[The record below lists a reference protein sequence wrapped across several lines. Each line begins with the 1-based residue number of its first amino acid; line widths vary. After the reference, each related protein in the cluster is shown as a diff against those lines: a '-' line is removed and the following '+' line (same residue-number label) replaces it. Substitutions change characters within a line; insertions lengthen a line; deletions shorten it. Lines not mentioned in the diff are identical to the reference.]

1 MKCAVSWFYRYALN
15 AFVCLGFVLLILSA
29 TDNVFAQ
36 EQAKNTTSAATKS
49 SDDDNTK
56 EKLVYRIGPG
66 DVLDIRV
73 FPRTQLS
80 IQARVT
86 ENGNIRLLMIDQDVM
101 AACKT
106 ETELAAEIVEL
117 YKKYQRNPSV
127 SVFIQEYNA
136 MNVGVVG
143 SVEHPNQFLLKRP
156 RRLLDVITAAGGPNK
171 EAGNRVVVAHT
182 GAVSIC
188 EQRQGSNATSSDDSD
203 DDAIRFTEYSWRS
216 IQQGDPSSNP
226 YLKPGDIVSI
236 PKADEVFV
244 VGNVFKPQIVLMTE
258 PLTLRQAIAKAG
270 GELKTTKKD
279 KVKVIRQVPGAAKP
293 LEFIYDLVAIDKG
306 KAEDP
311 FLQPND
317 IITVPEDSWKA
328 ARKKVLDALTQ
339 GISSVPVI
347 LR

>member
-1 MKCAVSWFYRYALN
+1 MKCAVSCIYRYALN
-15 AFVCLGFVLLILSA
+15 AFVCLGVVLLILSA
-29 TDNVFAQ
+29 TNTQFAQ
-36 EQAKNTTSAATKS
+36 EQAKNTTSVATKS
-49 SDDDNTK
+49 SDDDTK

-86 ENGNIRLLMIDQDVM
+86 ENGNIRLLMIDQDVV

-156 RRLLDVITAAGGPNK
+156 KRLLDVITAAGGPNK
-171 EAGNRVVVAHT
+171 EAGNRIVVAHT
-182 GAVSIC
+182 GAPSIC
-188 EQRQGSNATSSDDSD
+188 EQTQEGTATVSDDT
-203 DDAIRFTEYSWRS
+203 DADSIRFTEYSWRS

-226 YLKPGDIVSI
+226 YLKPGDIVSV

-244 VGNVFKPQIVLMTE
+244 VGNVFKPQVVLMTE

-306 KAEDP
+306 KIEDP

-328 ARKKVLDALTQ
+328 AKKKVLDALTQ

>member
-1 MKCAVSWFYRYALN
+1 MKCAVSCIYRYALN
-15 AFVCLGFVLLILSA
+15 AFVCLGVVLLILSA
-29 TDNVFAQ
+29 TNTQFAQ
-36 EQAKNTTSAATKS
+36 EQAKNTTSVATKS
-49 SDDDNTK
+49 SDDDTK

-86 ENGNIRLLMIDQDVM
+86 ENGNIRLLMIDQDVV

-156 RRLLDVITAAGGPNK
+156 KRLLDVITAAGGPNK
-171 EAGNRVVVAHT
+171 EAGNRIVVAHT
-182 GAVSIC
+182 GAPSIC
-188 EQRQGSNATSSDDSD
+188 EQTQENSATVSDDT
-203 DDAIRFTEYSWRS
+203 DADSIRFTEYSWRS

-226 YLKPGDIVSI
+226 YLKPGDIVSV

-244 VGNVFKPQIVLMTE
+244 VGNVFKPQVVLMTE

-306 KAEDP
+306 KIEDP

-328 ARKKVLDALTQ
+328 AKKKVLDALTQ